1 VVIRILVTWSN
12 NKQEILKVNT
22 KNKRM
27 NYSYRGFVLLAL
39 SVAISCN
46 KGKADLATYSAT
58 INVVNAIASYDAEI
72 KMNLTGGE
80 IIYAGAKNLDYY
92 YYDGKYSNGA
102 LTFGLPSG
110 VTYPLQVAL
119 SKDTTT
125 FIFNQA
131 IAFQEGDI
139 YSLFLTGYSDEPTWL
154 LTKDILPQHADST
167 TGVRFI
173 NLSPNSTAVS
183 VNIAGNIDGNEADD
197 LLFNTSTEFIALPAK
212 KEVDSYLFEI
222 RDANSGDKLT
232 EFYYDNIARLKNV
245 TLVIRGSVNGDPGL
259 EVVRINN
266 Y

>member
-1 VVIRILVTWSN
+1 
-12 NKQEILKVNT
+12 
-22 KNKRM
+22 M
-27 NYSYRGFVLLAL
+27 NYSYKGFIVLAL

-46 KGKADLATYSAT
+46 KVKPDLTTYSAT
-58 INVVNAIASYDAEI
+58 IHVVNAIASHDAEI
-72 KMNLTGGE
+72 KVNLTGRE
-80 IIYAGAKNLDYY
+80 IIYSESQNVNYGYS
-92 YYDGKYSNGA
+92 DGKYSNGA
-102 LTFGLPSG
+102 LTFGLPTG
-110 VTYPLQVAL
+110 VNHPINITLA
-119 SKDTTT
+119 KDTTKS
-125 FIFNQA
+125 IFNQS
-131 IAFQEGDI
+131 ITFQKGDL
-139 YSLFLTGYSDEPTWL
+139 YSLFISGYSDAPTAL
-154 LTKDILPQHADST
+154 LIKDILPQHADST

-173 NLSPNSTAVS
+173 NLSPNSTVLS